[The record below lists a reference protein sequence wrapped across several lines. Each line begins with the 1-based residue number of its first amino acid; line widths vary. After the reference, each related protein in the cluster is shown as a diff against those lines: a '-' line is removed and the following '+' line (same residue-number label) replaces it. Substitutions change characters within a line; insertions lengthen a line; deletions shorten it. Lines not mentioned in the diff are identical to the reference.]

1 MRPDLRDRQQGQAMT
16 EFLVAC
22 LVLIPLFLAIPL
34 LGKYMDIRHSAI
46 QGSRYLAWERTV
58 WTPERKD
65 NTALENE
72 LRQRVFT
79 SPGTALH
86 AQDGKALPDHYNPL
100 WKDIGGRPMLAN
112 YSDVEGRTE
121 TGRGE
126 TSPGLIYNSVVQ
138 TLVDGFGK
146 VMGILET
153 LGGVRP
159 AQFEINVKGMYSG
172 QIGVTVA
179 EQGQPMSTQAGW
191 DITPLHVPA
200 LTMTL
205 QPDVIITDAWGVS
218 GPGEGHHCTNG
229 QAATTELCQVAP
241 LVLGNVLSGW
251 FNKVVS
257 VAGLLVPEFKKLDFG
272 HIEPDLPP
280 DDRHE

>member
-1 MRPDLRDRQQGQAMT
+1 MT

-65 NTALENE
+65 NMTLQSE
-72 LRQRVFT
+72 LRQRLFT
-79 SPGTALH
+79 TPGTALRV
-86 AQDGKALPDHYNPL
+86 QDGKALPDHFNPL

-112 YSDVEGRTE
+112 YNDVEGRTE
-121 TGRGE
+121 TGHGE
-126 TSPGLIYNSVVQ
+126 TTPGLIYNSVVQ
-138 TLVDGFGK
+138 TLVDTFGE
-146 VMGILET
+146 VMSTLET
-153 LGGVRP
+153 IGGVRP

-172 QIGVTVA
+172 QIGVAVA
-179 EQGQPMSTQAGW
+179 EQGRPMSTHSGW

-200 LTMTL
+200 LAMKL
-205 QPDVIITDAWGVS
+205 QPDVIITDAWAVS
-218 GPGEGHHCTNG
+218 GPGTGHHCTEG
-229 QAATTELCQVAP
+229 AATTELCQVAP

-251 FNKVVS
+251 FNKVVNT
-257 VAGLLVPEFKKLDFG
+257 VGMAVPEFKGLDFG
-272 HIEPDLPP
+272 HIEPDVAPK
-280 DDRHE
+280 DRHE